1 MSCRA
6 RFWDRGFGGSN
17 VADFWVRP
25 SDRYI
30 LLDLLLEEISGIRGL
45 PCRPAKI
52 LQKWEI
58 FIKKL
63 ENAFF
68 RSWEVKIDSQGAG
81 EVSDVFLVCHGVL
94 LLTNVDHP
102 REIFLTRR
110 TPFPSKSSSQ
120 KRQFLHFFRQKNLIF
135 EIVAEISD
143 RKCCRNCWQHAGNPP
158 SQKCPE
164 TRFHEI
170 WCIIRKV
177 INF

>member
-1 MSCRA
+1 MLLI
-6 RFWDRGFGGSN
+6 FGCAPQIGIFCLTCCWKKFL
-17 VADFWVRP
+17 A
-25 SDRYI
+25 
-30 LLDLLLEEISGIRGL
+30 SGGL
-45 PCRPAKI
+45 PAD
-52 LQKWEI
+52 LQKYSKNEKFSLKNW
-58 FIKKL
+58 KK
-63 ENAFF
+63 AFF

-102 REIFLTRR
+102 RKKFLTRR

-143 RKCCRNCWQHAGNPP
+143 RKCCRNFWQHDGDPP

-170 WCIIRKV
+170 
-177 INF
+177 